1 MKDFFFRFKGI
12 SNMYFIP
19 ALSVTVSCC
28 GVHELRILGR
38 ESAELVSLC
47 EEAADYQSWKRCSRL
62 QLVCCLL
69 TVCT

>member
-47 EEAADYQSWKRCSRL
+47 EEAADYQS
-62 QLVCCLL
+62 
-69 TVCT
+69 